1 MEAGLRLQIEKLE
14 AKLKHYRR
22 ENEELRHTNTKS
34 EILIKLNHMEKERKE
49 QLISDQNNHIEK
61 LYAQI
66 KKLKDE
72 SDFNQRLTNQDIKK
86 EISDYEVET
95 IRLNKII
102 NNKDEEL
109 THIRQKLTD
118 QESVVDQYRQQIK
131 VLQQQNSDSKKE
143 HKLEIAKSN
152 KIISNNSE
160 EIFRL
165 RNHNKTLITKI
176 KKLKNNSKREQ
187 SGEDLEGKLLEKQEE
202 NQCLINSNQELH
214 NQIKELEIEK
224 KSQEERIERIPIHEQ
239 STREPR
245 STIQ

>member
-22 ENEELRHTNTKS
+22 ENEELRHTNMKS

-72 SDFNQRLTNQDIKK
+72 SDFNQRRTNQDIKK
-86 EISDYEVET
+86 EISNYEVET

-152 KIISNNSE
+152 KIISNM
-160 EIFRL
+160 
-165 RNHNKTLITKI
+165 
-176 KKLKNNSKREQ
+176 
-187 SGEDLEGKLLEKQEE
+187 
-202 NQCLINSNQELH
+202 
-214 NQIKELEIEK
+214 
-224 KSQEERIERIPIHEQ
+224 
-239 STREPR
+239 
-245 STIQ
+245 

>member
-1 MEAGLRLQIEKLE
+1 M
-14 AKLKHYRR
+14 
-22 ENEELRHTNTKS
+22 
-34 EILIKLNHMEKERKE
+34 
-49 QLISDQNNHIEK
+49 
-61 LYAQI
+61 YAQI

-72 SDFNQRLTNQDIKK
+72 SDFNQRQTNQDIKK
-86 EISDYEVET
+86 EISNYEVET

-109 THIRQKLTD
+109 THIRQKLTE

-143 HKLEIAKSN
+143 HKLEIVKSN

-187 SGEDLEGKLLEKQEE
+187 SGEDLKGKLLEKQEE
-202 NQCLINSNQELH
+202 NQCLNNSNQELH

-224 KSQEERIERIPIHEQ
+224 KVARGRNRKDSK
-239 STREPR
+239 S
-245 STIQ
+245 

>member
-1 MEAGLRLQIEKLE
+1 M
-14 AKLKHYRR
+14 
-22 ENEELRHTNTKS
+22 T
-34 EILIKLNHMEKERKE
+34 KERKE
-49 QLISDQNNHIEK
+49 QIISDKNNRIEK
-61 LYAQI
+61 LYAQIKKLKDESDAQI

-131 VLQQQNSDSKKE
+131 VLQQQNNDSKKE

-176 KKLKNNSKREQ
+176 KKLKNKSKREQ

-202 NQCLINSNQELH
+202 TSV
-214 NQIKELEIEK
+214 
-224 KSQEERIERIPIHEQ
+224 
-239 STREPR
+239 
-245 STIQ
+245 

>member
-1 MEAGLRLQIEKLE
+1 MEENRSKIYSLDDHLLSKKSETMEAGLQAQIEKLE
-14 AKLKHYRR
+14 AKLKRYRR

-34 EILIKLNHMEKERKE
+34 EILIKLNYMEKECKE

-61 LYAQI
+61 LHAQI

-109 THIRQKLTD
+109 THIQQKLTD

-131 VLQQQNSDSKKE
+131 VLQQQNSDSIGTRAGDRKE
-143 HKLEIAKSN
+143 
-152 KIISNNSE
+152 
-160 EIFRL
+160 
-165 RNHNKTLITKI
+165 
-176 KKLKNNSKREQ
+176 
-187 SGEDLEGKLLEKQEE
+187 
-202 NQCLINSNQELH
+202 
-214 NQIKELEIEK
+214 
-224 KSQEERIERIPIHEQ
+224 
-239 STREPR
+239 
-245 STIQ
+245 

>member
-1 MEAGLRLQIEKLE
+1 MEASLQAQIEKLE
-14 AKLKHYRR
+14 AKLKRYRR
-22 ENEELRHTNTKS
+22 EKEELRHTNTKS
-34 EILIKLNHMEKERKE
+34 EILIKLHHMEKERKE

-72 SDFNQRLTNQDIKK
+72 SDFNQKRTNQDIKK

-176 KKLKNNSKREQ
+176 KKLKNNSKREH

-202 NQCLINSNQELH
+202 N
-214 NQIKELEIEK
+214 
-224 KSQEERIERIPIHEQ
+224 
-239 STREPR
+239 
-245 STIQ
+245 

>member
-1 MEAGLRLQIEKLE
+1 M
-14 AKLKHYRR
+14 
-22 ENEELRHTNTKS
+22 
-34 EILIKLNHMEKERKE
+34 
-49 QLISDQNNHIEK
+49 
-61 LYAQI
+61 
-66 KKLKDE
+66 
-72 SDFNQRLTNQDIKK
+72 
-86 EISDYEVET
+86 
-95 IRLNKII
+95 NKII

-176 KKLKNNSKREQ
+176 KKSKNNNKREQ
-187 SGEDLEGKLLEKQEE
+187 SGDDLEGKSLEKQEE
-202 NQCLINSNQELH
+202 NQCVNNSNQEPH
-214 NQIKELEIEK
+214 NQIKELEIKE
-224 KSQEERIERIPIHEQ
+224 KSQEEGIEKIQNHNNLIDNQEAQIEEVKKVLVAIQKKEEQ
-239 STREPR
+239 TTPTPYNHPNYNRHFD
-245 STIQ
+245 QQ